1 MVHVPIRPSLKSKL
15 THAIF
20 ILLYLMTTLTN
31 SEDTIL
37 NYTNEFIETILLQLN
52 PSNNY
57 YTTGDDDI
65 LFIKIGSNKALVLDY
80 TYHINRHI
88 FQNYTIHG
96 NPLNNCD
103 LECILDNTSNG
114 YDLQQVY
121 NVNGFL
127 GIITDL
133 SQVFLAIYDTGMSS
147 HTYTCGG
154 NIDTTDNQISLNFPL
169 NINGEIVLNPRVNI
183 YLNYMLGHQVFTF
196 LQNTVDGS
204 QPTAISNSLGKSI
217 NFSEI

>member
-1 MVHVPIRPSLKSKL
+1 MY
-15 THAIF
+15 F
-20 ILLYLMTTLTN
+20 
-31 SEDTIL
+31 
-37 NYTNEFIETILLQLN
+37 
-52 PSNNY
+52 
-57 YTTGDDDI
+57 
-65 LFIKIGSNKALVLDY
+65 
-80 TYHINRHI
+80 
-88 FQNYTIHG
+88 
-96 NPLNNCD
+96 
-103 LECILDNTSNG
+103 DNTSNG